1 MKNKIKKIK
10 PIFYEGNDG
19 EPRVTREKTPFRPN
33 DLKWDE
39 KEARDLEKRIINL
52 HDDQI
57 VALFFLVGIAFF
69 KKDIPDVLQ
78 EIRKI
83 GEGAIGLGIL
93 LDEADSKENLFWWV
107 DFFTKANR
115 DKKGKNL
122 SEYLQSN

>member
-10 PIFYEGNDG
+10 VIFHKGNDG
-19 EPRVTREKTPFRPN
+19 EPRVTRKITPFRPD

-52 HDDQI
+52 RDDQI

-69 KKDIPDVLQ
+69 KKDIPHVLQ
-78 EIRKI
+78 EVREI
-83 GEGAIGLGIL
+83 GEGAIHLGTL
-93 LDEADSKENLFWWV
+93 LNEPDSKENLLWWV

-115 DKKGKNL
+115 SKK
-122 SEYLQSN
+122 